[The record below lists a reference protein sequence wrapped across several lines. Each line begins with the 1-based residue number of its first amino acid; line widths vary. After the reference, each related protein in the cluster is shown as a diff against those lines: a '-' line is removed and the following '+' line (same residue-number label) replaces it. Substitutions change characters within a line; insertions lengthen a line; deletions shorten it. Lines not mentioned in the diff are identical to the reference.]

1 MNTIDPADR
10 LLVDHLRRAGG
21 AVVGELT
28 ELLGVTATA
37 VRQRLSR
44 LAAAGLIERVL
55 DRNEHE
61 VGTSRGRPRH
71 QYRLTDRGRRE
82 SGDNYDDLVQVM
94 WQEIRSIEDP
104 AVRVGL
110 VNRLASKLAVR
121 YASRVNGPSLA
132 ERMHNLVRLMGERE
146 VPIDIDE
153 SGAFPVLTVLACP
166 YPTLAEQDRS
176 ICAMEKALFSE
187 VLGQGVRL
195 SECRLDG
202 GECCSFEP
210 SKSVTGEDRLTGA
223 ASVASVA
230 LQSVLEGATP

>member
-1 MNTIDPADR
+1 MNSIDPADR
-10 LLVDHLRRAGG
+10 LLVDHLRRVGGG
-21 AVVGELT
+21 AVGELT

-44 LAAAGLIERVL
+44 LAAAGLVERVI
-55 DRNEHE
+55 DRTEHDAA
-61 VGTSRGRPRH
+61 SRGRPRH
-71 QYRLTDRGRRE
+71 QYRLTERGRRE

-110 VNRLASKLAVR
+110 VKRLGQKLASR
-121 YASRVNGPSLA
+121 YANQVGGASLA
-132 ERMHNLVRLMGERE
+132 ERMHDLVRLMGERE

-153 SGAFPVLTVLACP
+153 SGTLPVLTVLACP

-176 ICAMEKALFSE
+176 VCAMEKVMLSE
-187 VLGQGVRL
+187 VLGQSVRL

-202 GECCSFEP
+202 ATCCSFEA
-210 SKSVTGEDRLTGA
+210 GA
-223 ASVASVA
+223 ASSAV
-230 LQSVLEGATP
+230 EGATP